1 MRVHVWG
8 RDWKLGSLSPGWT
21 EWSETVLNR
30 FRHSVKLD
38 GKKERR
44 EQSSS
49 YLRLQ
54 HSRCPAPTHRG
65 QRRNREAGQVN
76 SGKTVSVQQLSFTFQ
91 SEGHHDVTPRNT
103 SNQHGDTFTPIHP
116 RFVRWHVPKY
126 MYKYDGKWRK
136 KKVFLFLYVVFP
148 PMVSGR
154 LFFFAK
160 ISFFQMFCQI
170 WFFLTL
176 TLLWKEVKKSSNN
189 NGECLQM
196 QANFFSLSVCGDT
209 AIDFLFFFT
218 PSQKAESILHRIFTL
233 ISPWMQHWIKNICLL
248 PLHLTFT
255 TQNYQTVWRR
265 KCWALDLL
273 ICIKFTVYFQK

>member
-176 TLLWKEVKKSSNN
+176 TLLWKEVKKATTTMASVCRCKQTFFPFLCVVTLLSIFFFFLHPHRRLKVFYT
-189 NGECLQM
+189 GYSHLFRLECSTESKI
-196 QANFFSLSVCGDT
+196 FVFSLYIWLSLHKITKQYED
-209 AIDFLFFFT
+209 AN
-218 PSQKAESILHRIFTL
+218 AE
-233 ISPWMQHWIKNICLL
+233 QWI
-248 PLHLTFT
+248 
-255 TQNYQTVWRR
+255 Y
-265 KCWALDLL
+265 
-273 ICIKFTVYFQK
+273 

>member
-154 LFFFAK
+154 LFFFCKNKFLSNVLSNLIFSNFNPFMKRSKKKQQQQWRVFADASK
-160 ISFFQMFCQI
+160 LFFPFCVWWHCYRFSFFFY
-170 WFFLTL
+170 TL
-176 TLLWKEVKKSSNN
+176 TEGWKYFTQDIHTYFALNAALNQKYLSSPFTSDFHYTKLPNSMKT
-189 NGECLQM
+189 QM
-196 QANFFSLSVCGDT
+196 LSIGF
-209 AIDFLFFFT
+209 INL
-218 PSQKAESILHRIFTL
+218 
-233 ISPWMQHWIKNICLL
+233 
-248 PLHLTFT
+248 
-255 TQNYQTVWRR
+255 Y
-265 KCWALDLL
+265 
-273 ICIKFTVYFQK
+273 